1 MSIDPKLNPTASW
14 KDMLLGNSIDTE
26 KESREDEIGGN
37 EGLKGTESV
46 VEILVVDSAEYG
58 PWIIIEIRLHQN
70 VKEPRKP
77 EAKFLVN
84 GEGV

>member
-1 MSIDPKLNPTASW
+1 MKEFCSFLNGD
-14 KDMLLGNSIDTE
+14 KV
-26 KESREDEIGGN
+26 EIGGN

-46 VEILVVDSAEYG
+46 VEILVVDLAEYG